1 MVLMDWHCIGDGAEG
16 LAQHQRWCSATGTT
30 PQMVQVDW
38 NCIEDGASELES
50 QSEMV
55 SYGLA

>member
-1 MVLMDWHCIGDGAEG
+1 MDWHCIGDGAEG
-16 LAQHQRWCSATGTT
+16 LALHQRWCSATGTT